1 MDIRYYFKPV
11 HFLKIQDGIY
21 LKNKHSLGYVI
32 EKNTS
37 QLTAE
42 NLDTFQVAIIGIPD
56 DTNTLN
62 KGCSHAPDRI
72 RDFLYQ
78 LSNIDLKVKIVDLG
92 NLKKGIKHGDLY
104 YAIRDIVDYLNDVK
118 VTALIL
124 GGGQDIGLGVAR
136 AFKQERYFQM
146 STVDPKIDLK
156 SGREKYSSSNY
167 ISRILKESPDIFHMN
182 FIGYQSYFVPSD
194 VLKKVR
200 HYQFETIRLGK
211 LREDISRAEP
221 LLRDS
226 HFVSF
231 DISSVRIQDAP
242 GYTNGSPNGLYSEEA
257 CEISKYAG
265 YSNTLRVFGLFEVNP
280 QKDTKDITSRLAAQM
295 IWYFLEGLTH
305 RIHAEPEKNKTDF
318 IQYNVETEDAGSAM
332 IFYQHTPT
340 HRWWMKLEGL
350 DKQSMLVSCTEED
363 YKLAAKKEIPP
374 KWLMFIRKIDQLS
387 K

>member
-11 HFLKIQDGIY
+11 NFFTIQNGLY
-21 LKNKHSLGYVI
+21 LKKKHSLGYLI

-37 QLTAE
+37 LLTAE
-42 NLDTFQVAIIGIPD
+42 NMDTFQVAIMGIPYE
-56 DTNTLN
+56 TNTLN
-62 KGCSHAPDRI
+62 KGCTHAPDSI
-72 RDFLYQ
+72 RNFLYQ
-78 LSNIDLKVKIVDLG
+78 LSNVDPKLKIVDLG
-92 NLKKGIKHGDLY
+92 NLKRGIKEGDLY
-104 YAIRDIVDYLNDVK
+104 YAVRDVVDYLHDAK
-118 VTALIL
+118 VTVLIL
-124 GGGQDIGLGVAR
+124 GGGQDIGVGVTR

-146 STVDPKIDLK
+146 STIDPKIDIK

-167 ISRILKESPDIFHMN
+167 ISRILRESPDIFHIN
-182 FIGYQSYFVPSD
+182 FLGYQSYFVSSD

-200 HYQFETIRLGK
+200 DHQFETLRLGT
-211 LREDISRAEP
+211 LREDISLVEP

-242 GYTNGSPNGLYSEEA
+242 GYYNGSPNGLYSEEA

-280 QKDTKDITSRLAAQM
+280 QKDTKNITSRLAAQI
-295 IWYFLEGLTH
+295 IWYFLEGFTH

-318 IQYNVETEDAGSAM
+318 TQYNVEIEDAGQVL
-332 IFYQHTPT
+332 IFYQHVPT
-340 HRWWMKLEGL
+340 NRWWMKLEGL
-350 DKQSMLVSCTEED
+350 DKKSVLVSCTEED
-363 YKLAAKKEIPP
+363 YMLAAKKEIPP
-374 KWLMFIRKIDQLS
+374 KWLLYIRKIDQLS